1 MGLINDSIRRVY
13 RRYIHPHD
21 PMFLLFRRSL
31 KTMIAMAISLAISW
45 PWPGLLPWAPLAA
58 FVLSQVP
65 PGLPLAARRRTMF
78 FLVLATAL
86 LVIPATVLADGVIP
100 PTVFVVLATLA
111 AFGAAALGPG
121 YGACA
126 LWALLLV
133 VVALGKP
140 APALEGLARA
150 GAVTLG
156 GLICWGMHFLVF
168 PMRARRLYQTAL
180 TLALVDLD
188 ELWGLMQQGY
198 VNGEVDAGRLER
210 LKGQALKSLHR
221 LRGLPS
227 FLETP
232 PGEAGTSA
240 QAVLALGLDLVR
252 VYENLL
258 ALWQMRQEAGGS
270 AVFAEYA
277 PGLAELLAQGH
288 GLLVQLRRAAQG
300 GPEPKGTK
308 ELIDELHQ
316 RVDRLRQR
324 RAATQDRSVGESVLV
339 FNSLAAL
346 LALARDLGRAEGQR
360 RAVEFLQVPPD
371 KPPPSLAGFWGR
383 LREEMRPDSP
393 TLRAAGQAA
402 VAAGASMLL
411 VKLIDLYNGYWLVL
425 FAILA
430 VKPDLGTTLALG
442 KRRLLGTCLGA
453 AGAIAFLLALGD
465 EGWSYW
471 AVSGAGACITLYL
484 LNFPHPVYSSGFSSF
499 TMILIT
505 STVSPLG
512 WTTGLFRVGE
522 VGLAVAI
529 GLATARFLWPNRAGK
544 RVRGEAA
551 AIYQDL
557 AGILG
562 SCVDGYL
569 AGGLEPDVLSAPRQ
583 QVQEKLTCLR
593 TRYAAAGKEPG
604 TNPALSRH
612 FGEVVG
618 HAEHL
623 FEQSLILEASAMRGI
638 PQGPWQEVAD
648 QARALGEELQQF
660 IASLGRALGAGKSPA
675 PAPDLEARHAA
686 MLAKLRQVRAQTDDQ
701 ALKGRL
707 TLSSFLW
714 ELRQMEREALAA
726 RSEVAALANG

>member
-1 MGLINDSIRRVY
+1 MGLLKDSIRRVY

-21 PMFLLFRRSL
+21 PMFLLLRRSL
-31 KTMIAMAISLAISW
+31 KTLIAMALSLAIFW
-45 PWPGLLPWAPLAA
+45 PWPNLLVWAPLAA

-65 PGLPLAARRRTMF
+65 PGLPLAARRRAMF

-86 LVIPATVLADGVIP
+86 LVILATVLADGVIP

-150 GAVTLG
+150 GAVTIG
-156 GLICWGMHFLVF
+156 GLICWGMHFLVL
-168 PMRARRLYQTAL
+168 PMRARQYYRTSL
-180 TLALVDLD
+180 TLALLDLD

-198 VNGEVDAGRLER
+198 VGGEVDAKRLER
-210 LKGQALKSLHR
+210 LKAQALKSLHR

-232 PGEAGTSA
+232 PGEAGTPA

-258 ALWQMRQEAGGS
+258 ALWQMRQEAGDS

-277 PGLAELLAQGH
+277 PGLAELLARGH
-288 GLLVQLRRAAQG
+288 GLLVQLRRAVRG
-300 GPEPKGTK
+300 GPEPGQTK

-316 RVDRLRQR
+316 RVERLRQR

-360 RAVEFLQVPPD
+360 RAVEFLRVPPD
-371 KPPPSLAGFWGR
+371 APAPSPAGFWGR
-383 LREEMRPDSP
+383 LQDEMRPGSP

-411 VKLIDLYNGYWLVL
+411 VKLTDLYNGYWVVL

-442 KRRLLGTCLGA
+442 KRRLLGTCLGGA
-453 AGAIAFLLALGD
+453 VAIAFLLVLGD
-465 EGWSYW
+465 EGWPYF
-471 AVSGAGACITLYL
+471 AVSGAGAFITLYL
-484 LNFPHPVYSSGFSSF
+484 MNFPHPVFSSGFSSL

-512 WTTGLFRVGE
+512 WTMGLLRVGE
-522 VGLAVAI
+522 VGLAMLI

-557 AGILG
+557 AGLVG

-569 AGGLEPDVLSAPRQ
+569 AGGLEPDALSSPRQ
-583 QVQEKLTCLR
+583 QVQEKLTNLR

-604 TNPALSRH
+604 TNPSLTRH
-612 FGEVVG
+612 FGEVIE

-648 QARALGEELQQF
+648 QARALGGELQGF
-660 IASLGRALGAGKSPA
+660 IAGLGRALGTGKPPA
-675 PAPDLEARHAA
+675 PAPDLEEHHAA
-686 MLAKLRQVRAQTDDQ
+686 MLAKLRQVKAQTDDQ
-701 ALKGRL
+701 ALRGRL

-726 RSEVAALANG
+726 RTEVAALANA